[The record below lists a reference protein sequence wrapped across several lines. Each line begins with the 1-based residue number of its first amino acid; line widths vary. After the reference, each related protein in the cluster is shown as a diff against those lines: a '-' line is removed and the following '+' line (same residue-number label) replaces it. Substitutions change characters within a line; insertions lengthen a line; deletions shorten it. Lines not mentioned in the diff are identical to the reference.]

1 MKPSEVAKLIGITHA
16 QVLAAVRKGA
26 IPSRKKKLDNGN
38 PNAFVYEISRKD
50 ALYYRDNRPKRGPKP
65 RSKE

>member
-1 MKPSEVAKLIGITHA
+1 MKPSEAAKLIGISHA
-16 QVLAAVRKGA
+16 QMLQAVRKGL
-26 IPSRKKKLDNGN
+26 IPARKKKLDNGN
-38 PNAFVYEISRKD
+38 PKAFVYDIKERD